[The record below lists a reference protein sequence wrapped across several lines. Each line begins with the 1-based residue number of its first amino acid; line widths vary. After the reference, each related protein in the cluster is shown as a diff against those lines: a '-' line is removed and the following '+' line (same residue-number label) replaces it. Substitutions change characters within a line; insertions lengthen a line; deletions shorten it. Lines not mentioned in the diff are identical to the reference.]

1 MRKCNK
7 CNQTLTISDNWSL
20 SMEKNHL
27 YTCKPCWSK
36 RAKSYYKKNK
46 PTILEQQK
54 ELYHT
59 SYKHDEEKLQK
70 YRDYDKVWASKQRK
84 KSMTLNF
91 SKVIRVVIG
100 YIMSVSLL
108 ISL

>member
-1 MRKCNK
+1 MRDG
-7 CNQTLTISDNWSL
+7 QELVMHESPLLVMLTGYLLQLN
-20 SMEKNHL
+20 
-27 YTCKPCWSK
+27 
-36 RAKSYYKKNK
+36 RKKNYTTLHTNTMK
-46 PTILEQQK
+46 KNFKSTEIMIRYGQVNK
-54 ELYHT
+54 E
-59 SYKHDEEKLQK
+59 
-70 YRDYDKVWASKQRK
+70 K